1 MTLDD
6 FNAVALAH
14 QLPLLTS
21 EQWSSLGATDHGRNL
36 YASAQDSLSK
46 LDAELFIRSC
56 SDRVKESLRHIKM
69 EYELQ
74 QVLDLAFE
82 HKKVLFQHIHFAKQ
96 QPESMQF
103 LERTGLRRIQSN
115 SASPPPYF
123 SFPIYAEKAALT
135 ISEAQT
141 PSGIPTVNIEGAHAL
156 SGRYDWQQKI
166 VFQLSFEEMIEVL
179 RVLMRHE
186 HQRSFK
192 GHGRLHEKMMEI
204 EAQDGHYFVRLIQR
218 DKRVIAVPV
227 PIPSAIRI
235 STLIVAQIKK
245 TDPHFSTES
254 LQLIKSVVRE

>member
-1 MTLDD
+1 MTHDE

-14 QLPLLTS
+14 QLPVLTAEQWALLT
-21 EQWSSLGATDHGRNL
+21 GTVRGRNL
-36 YASAQDSLSK
+36 KSEAQESLSRI
-46 LDAELFIRSC
+46 DAELYIRSC
-56 SDRVKESLRHIKM
+56 SDRVRENLLQLKI
-69 EYELQ
+69 EYDANQ
-74 QVLDLAFE
+74 IVGLAFE
-82 HKKVLFQHIHFAKQ
+82 HGKPLFQHIHFATEK
-96 QPESMQF
+96 PESRQY
-103 LERTGLRRIQSN
+103 LQEVGLRRIATT

-135 ISEAQT
+135 VAEAQT
-141 PSGIPTVNIEGAHAL
+141 PSNIPTVNFEGAHAL
-156 SGRYDWQQKI
+156 CKRYDWSQKI

-186 HQRSFK
+186 PLKSFK
-192 GHGRLHEKMMEI
+192 GHGRLHDKMMEI
-204 EAQDGHYFVRLIQR
+204 SAQEGHYFIRLIQR

-235 STLIVAQIKK
+235 SSLIVAQIKK